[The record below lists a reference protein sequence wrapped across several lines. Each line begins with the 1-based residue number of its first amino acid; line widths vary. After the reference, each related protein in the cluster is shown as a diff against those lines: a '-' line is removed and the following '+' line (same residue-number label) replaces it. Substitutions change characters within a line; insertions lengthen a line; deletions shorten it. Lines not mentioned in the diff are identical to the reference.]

1 MERSLLIF
9 YNVQPEPCD
18 TEPASPALRK
28 KQTELLA
35 IGDRVLSLLP
45 AWVQD
50 VLSESILEEPI
61 SRLRYGDDWEKLTP
75 ARVRTALSVEE
86 TAIALQGLVFGF
98 SQRNHLHQVHQVAV
112 LNEQKGILSTGK
124 RGTFVRHIVERVGRE
139 MGFPSIVA
147 EEIWNCMVALLRQG
161 VNVPGIKTI
170 GSGA

>member
-1 MERSLLIF
+1 MNPNRRVSMERSFLIF

-35 IGDRVLSLLP
+35 IGDSVLSLLP

-50 VLSESILEEPI
+50 FLSEPILEEPI

-86 TAIALQGLVFGF
+86 TAIALQGL
-98 SQRNHLHQVHQVAV
+98 
-112 LNEQKGILSTGK
+112 
-124 RGTFVRHIVERVGRE
+124 
-139 MGFPSIVA
+139 
-147 EEIWNCMVALLRQG
+147 
-161 VNVPGIKTI
+161 
-170 GSGA
+170 